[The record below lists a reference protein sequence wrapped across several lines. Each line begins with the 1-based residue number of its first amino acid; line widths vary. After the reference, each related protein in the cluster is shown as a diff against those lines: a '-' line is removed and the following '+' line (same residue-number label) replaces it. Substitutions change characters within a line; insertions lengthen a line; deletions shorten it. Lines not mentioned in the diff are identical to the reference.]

1 MKYLALLL
9 LLVSTAASADIFRP
23 WAPDER
29 RTDYIGAAADTKPT
43 ANVKRGAKAVEYDT
57 NKTYRWTGREDQGA
71 STDWKELYEGVTLG
85 TRLAG
90 ERNEDS
96 TTGTDYLS
104 TSSECKPTGTVDLS
118 AGSGTIYNGPA
129 IVEWLWVTTTPGT
142 AASSIDD
149 GSTAK
154 VELPV
159 SLAVGMYPIRGTV
172 FCDSLKY
179 TRGASGT
186 GKFNACYRPLDA
198 SQVTWACP

>member
-85 TRLAG
+85 TTTAG

-96 TTGTDYLS
+96 TTGTDYTS
-104 TSSECKPTGTVDLS
+104 TSAECWPVTVNTADNS
-118 AGSGTIYNGPA
+118 TTVYNGPA
-129 IVEWLWVTTTPGT
+129 VLEYVYVNTALSAATVLLVDGATTKITLPASMAAGSSPRIPGT
-142 AASSIDD
+142 MFRTSLVVDPDDASTGNI
-149 GSTAK
+149 
-154 VELPV
+154 
-159 SLAVGMYPIRGTV
+159 TV
-172 FCDSLKY
+172 CF
-179 TRGASGT
+179 
-186 GKFNACYRPLDA
+186 RPLDA
-198 SQVTWACP
+198 DSTWTP

>member
-85 TRLAG
+85 TRMAG

-96 TTGTDYLS
+96 TTGTDYINAGLE
-104 TSSECKPTGTVDLS
+104 TKCDTVDVETNS
-118 AGSGTIYNGPA
+118 TTVYNGPA
-129 IVEWLWVTTTPGT
+129 RLYYYYVNT
-142 AASSIDD
+142 ALSANTNIFKDNATSKF
-149 GSTAK
+149 TLAQ
-154 VELPV
+154 
-159 SLAVGMYPIRGTV
+159 SLAVGSDKTFPGARFDTSLVFDPDDAATGNITV
-172 FCDSLKY
+172 
-179 TRGASGT
+179 
-186 GKFNACYRPLDA
+186 CYAPLDA
-198 SQVTWACP
+198 GVTY